1 MRLGQRTSAPKRA
14 YSPTV
19 RIGGVPWV
27 LLSPKHKITDI
38 PSSGFCHSLCWCAV
52 AVKRRHSVCP
62 LQIRAQA
69 AHKGAKTYPM
79 RTDMFGTP
87 DTQATAGLIKDG
99 NEQTFLQDVIEP
111 SKTVPVIVDFW
122 APWCGPCKTLGP
134 ALEAA
139 VTAAKGAVRMVKINV
154 DENQMLSQQ
163 LRIQSIP
170 TVYAFFN
177 GQPVDGFQGA
187 IPGSEIKKFIE
198 GLAKLAGGSADD
210 GLADAL
216 AAAEE
221 MLTEGAAADAAE
233 TFAAILEEDPANAAA
248 YGGLIRAHLAMG
260 DLDQAETL
268 AADAPAEVTK
278 SKEVEAAR
286 AQIELARQAAK
297 AGPVD
302 ELRAL
307 LAKDPADRQVMFDLA
322 TALHASGDVEG
333 AVNTLLDL
341 FKLDREWNDGA
352 ARAQLFIIFEALKPQ
367 DPIVLAG
374 RRRLSS
380 MIFA

>member
-1 MRLGQRTSAPKRA
+1 
-14 YSPTV
+14 
-19 RIGGVPWV
+19 
-27 LLSPKHKITDI
+27 
-38 PSSGFCHSLCWCAV
+38 
-52 AVKRRHSVCP
+52 
-62 LQIRAQA
+62 
-69 AHKGAKTYPM
+69 
-79 RTDMFGTP
+79 MFGTP

-268 AADAPAEVTK
+268 AADAPAELAK
-278 SKEVEAAR
+278 AKEVEAAR

-307 LAKDPADRQVMFDLA
+307 LAKDPANRQVMFDLA

-333 AVNTLLDL
+333 AVNMLLDL

>member
-1 MRLGQRTSAPKRA
+1 
-14 YSPTV
+14 
-19 RIGGVPWV
+19 
-27 LLSPKHKITDI
+27 
-38 PSSGFCHSLCWCAV
+38 
-52 AVKRRHSVCP
+52 
-62 LQIRAQA
+62 
-69 AHKGAKTYPM
+69 
-79 RTDMFGTP
+79 MFGTP
-87 DTQATAGLIKDG
+87 DSQATVDLIKDG
-99 NEQTFLQDVIEP
+99 SEQSFMQDVIEP
-111 SKTVPVIVDFW
+111 SRTVPVIVDFW

-154 DENQMLSQQ
+154 DENQMLAGQ

-198 GLAKLAGGSADD
+198 GLAKLSGGSTDG

-221 MLTEGAAADAAE
+221 MRAEGAAADAAE
-233 TFAAILEEDPANAAA
+233 TFAAILEEDPAQAAA
-248 YGGLIRAHLAMG
+248 YGGLIRAHLALG
-260 DLDQAETL
+260 NLDEAERL
-268 AADAPAEVTK
+268 LADAPAELAK

-297 AGPVD
+297 AGPLD
-302 ELRAL
+302 ELRAA
-307 LAKDPADRQVMFDLA
+307 LAKDPTNRQVMFDLA

-352 ARAQLFIIFEALKPQ
+352 ARTQLFMIFDALKPQ
-367 DPIVLAG
+367 DPVVLTG